1 MIYDAF
7 ACYAIEYVQI
17 GIGYLMC
24 TEQHW
29 LLDEKKVKM
38 IINALNEIELLN
50 ANK

>member
-7 ACYAIEYVQI
+7 TCYAIEYVQI

-24 TEQHW
+24 TEENRLQ
-29 LLDEKKVKM
+29 DEVKVKM

-50 ANK
+50 EIG